1 VTYSTITP
9 RAEKG
14 RNALF
19 FMFFI
24 SVIDQAR
31 KLKTI
36 HLPDRDVFGLDIV
49 ILVVLFFLPLEN
61 SSTFP
66 MYIMW
71 LLFVK

>member
-49 ILVVLFFLPLEN
+49 ILVVFIF
-61 SSTFP
+61 STTGEQLYFSNVHNVAT
-66 MYIMW
+66 
-71 LLFVK
+71 FC